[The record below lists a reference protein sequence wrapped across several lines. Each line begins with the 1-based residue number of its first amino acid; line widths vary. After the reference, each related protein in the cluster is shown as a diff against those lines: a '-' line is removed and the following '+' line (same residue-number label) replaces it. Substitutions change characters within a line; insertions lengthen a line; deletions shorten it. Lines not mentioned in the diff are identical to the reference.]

1 MNAAQTTNSTLT
13 RSRRGKGAGFTLAEV
28 LVSMTIF
35 SLLMGMIVSFNV
47 ESIKSMFVSEQK
59 AIINKDMRMLT
70 SQMSDDARYA
80 SFFVLYSNYTAT
92 SRNTTAQELQQGNSG
107 DFLVLVFYGSPAT
120 GAPVNVRPV
129 SEIVGYYREPYSLS
143 NQLSLDPITNA
154 SSSLMPVHRF
164 DLTVGH
170 GLSANQYLEVTNIP
184 SGGTST
190 TIEALLPNDAA
201 ATIASHPIVVQLA
214 KGLND
219 GLLFHNF
226 WGKSIMINAEI
237 VQGNNY
243 DSVSDTYN
251 FTISPR
257 G

>member
-1 MNAAQTTNSTLT
+1 MRSVCHTISPTN
-13 RSRRGKGAGFTLAEV
+13 RRRRAGFTLAE
-28 LVSMTIF
+28 LMVSMSIF
-35 SLLMGMIVSFNV
+35 SLLMGMIVTFNV
-47 ESIKSMFVSEQK
+47 DSVKSMFISEQK

-70 SQMSDDARYA
+70 AQMSDDARYA
-80 SFFVLYSNYTAT
+80 SFFVLYSNYTVS
-92 SRNTTAQELQQGNSG
+92 SRNTTALELQQGNSG
-107 DFLVLVFYGSPAT
+107 DFLVLVFYGSPVT
-120 GAPVNVRPV
+120 GANMNVRPV
-129 SEIVGYYREPYSLS
+129 SEIVGYYREPYSVS
-143 NQLSLDPITNA
+143 NQLSVDPITNA
-154 SSSLMPVHRF
+154 ASTLMPVHRF
-164 DLTVGH
+164 DLTVGN
-170 GLSANQYLEVTNIP
+170 GLAANQYLETTNIP

-201 ATIASHPIVVQLA
+201 ATIAAHPIVVQLA

-226 WGKSIMINAEI
+226 WGKSVMINAEI